1 MGLFCLEGHCAK
13 NIASYPKKGSANLKM
28 YRYYKIFFLWIVSY
42 YEIFFLRIIHSCIS
56 MERRR
61 GWEFSDRIDFNVIII
76 HTWGGGLSSNLKERN
91 CEIILQVSTMVL
103 QQNWFYTPATATK
116 TYGPTLK
123 VHFSLFHFE
132 CLKNV
137 PFQRSGQCSISIPPE
152 NLKMPQVFWRFQEV

>member
-1 MGLFCLEGHCAK
+1 
-13 NIASYPKKGSANLKM
+13 
-28 YRYYKIFFLWIVSY
+28 
-42 YEIFFLRIIHSCIS
+42 

-91 CEIILQVSTMVL
+91 CEIVLQVSTMVL

-137 PFQRSGQCSISIPPE
+137 PFQRSGQCSISIPAE
-152 NLKMPQVFWRFQEV
+152 NLKIPQVFWRSEEVWKTNIVLQWDIMASKSCAKIFGPRCCSSISTLSVSWKILGNI